1 MRIKSLV
8 VSAVMALASATSGS
22 AATVDVGGTKYE
34 VSFITTSFAAS
45 TSTLTDQI
53 WWGDQTLANTFAA
66 AVAGT
71 LGLPNS
77 TTRGPYFAYSAIVTS
92 RPRVTASYFDSASG
106 TVETDTGLSGTSNIG
121 YAVASVAAVPVP
133 AAGLLLLAAFGPLAA
148 LKRRK
153 KRAA

>member
-8 VSAVMALASATSGS
+8 VSAVMTLAFATSGS
-22 AATVDVGGTKYE
+22 AATVNVGGIKYE
-34 VSFITTSFAAS
+34 VGYISTSFDS
-45 TSTLTDQI
+45 SSSTLADQI
-53 WWGDQTLANTFAA
+53 WWGDQAFAGTFAA

-77 TTRGPYFAYSAIVTS
+77 TSRGPYFAYSAIMTS
-92 RPRVTASYFDSASG
+92 RTRVAASYFDGVSG
-106 TVETDTGLSGTSNIG
+106 TVESSNSLSGAGTRG
-121 YAVASVAAVPVP
+121 YAVASVATVPVP

-148 LKRRK
+148 LRRRK